1 MLSSDKIIHLSIKG
15 KIMAVVVLTK
25 ANFKETVEKNN
36 FVIVDFW
43 APWCEP
49 CVNFTPTFE
58 AVSNANPD
66 IVFGMV
72 NTESDPEISD
82 YFEVAQIPGI
92 LVIRDQAGIHT
103 QVGEIGASGLEAI
116 IKWAREKDMSA
127 VHEHYAAEAK
137 KQH

>member
-1 MLSSDKIIHLSIKG
+1 
-15 KIMAVVVLTK
+15 MAVVTLTK
-25 ANFKETVEKNN
+25 ANFKQTIESNN

-49 CVNFTPTFE
+49 CMLFTPTFE
-58 AVSNANPD
+58 AASVANPD

-72 NTESDPEISD
+72 NTETDPEISE

-103 QVGEIGASGLEAI
+103 QVGEIGAAALDAI
-116 IKWAREKDMSA
+116 ITWARERDMSA
-127 VHEHYAAEAK
+127 VHEHYSAEAQK
-137 KQH
+137 KH

>member
-1 MLSSDKIIHLSIKG
+1 
-15 KIMAVVVLTK
+15 MAVVILTK
-25 ANFKETVEKNN
+25 ENFKKTIESNN

-49 CVNFTPTFE
+49 CVAFTPTFE
-58 AVSNANPD
+58 AAAAANPD

-72 NTESDPEISD
+72 NTEADPEISE

-103 QVGEIGASGLEAI
+103 QVGEIGAPALDAI
-116 IKWAREKDMSA
+116 ITWARERDMSM
-127 VHEHYAAEAK
+127 VHDHYKAEAAK
-137 KQH
+137 KH

>member
-1 MLSSDKIIHLSIKG
+1 
-15 KIMAVVVLTK
+15 MAVVTLTK
-25 ANFKETVEKNN
+25 ANFKQTIESNN

-49 CVNFTPTFE
+49 CMVFTPTFE
-58 AVSNANPD
+58 AAAAANPD

-72 NTESDPEISD
+72 NTETDPEIGN

-103 QVGEIGASGLEAI
+103 QVGEIGAPALDEI
-116 IKWAREKDMSA
+116 IKWARGRDMSA
-127 VHEHYAAEAK
+127 VHEHYSAEAK
-137 KQH
+137 KKH